1 MRIEQNIPFDIDG
14 YECVMRTVVDATI
27 LDDDFTY
34 KIVDLEMIQFHG
46 QTVSVILDEVDIKG
60 GIAKQIHAYLEE
72 YISENAWELLQAEA
86 DYEADLAYD
95 RWKESRE
102 HE

>member
-1 MRIEQNIPFDIDG
+1 MRLEQNIPFDLDG

-27 LDDDFTY
+27 LEDDFTY

-46 QTVSVILDEVDIKG
+46 QTVSVILDEVDVKG
-60 GIAKQIHAYLEE
+60 SIARQIDAYLDE
-72 YISENAWELLQAEA
+72 YISEHSRELLEA
-86 DYEADLAYD
+86 DRAYD
-95 RWKESRE
+95 LWKETRE

>member
-1 MRIEQNIPFDIDG
+1 MRIEPNIPFDLDG

-27 LDDDFTY
+27 LEDDFTY

-60 GIAKQIHAYLEE
+60 GIARQIHAYLDE

>member
-1 MRIEQNIPFDIDG
+1 MRLEQNIHFDLDG
-14 YECVMRTVVDATI
+14 YECVMRTVVDADI
-27 LDDDFTY
+27 LEDDFTY

-46 QTVSVILDEVDIKG
+46 QTVSVLLDEVDIKG
-60 GIAKQIHAYLEE
+60 GIARQINAYLDD

-86 DYEADLAYD
+86 DYEADRAYD
-95 RWKESRE
+95 LWKESRE

>member
-1 MRIEQNIPFDIDG
+1 MRIEQNISFDLDG

-27 LDDDFTY
+27 LEDDFTY

-46 QTVSVILDEVDIKG
+46 QTVSVLLDEVDIKG
-60 GIAKQIHAYLEE
+60 GIARQINAYLDD
-72 YISENAWELLQAEA
+72 YISENSWELLQAEA

>member
-1 MRIEQNIPFDIDG
+1 
-14 YECVMRTVVDATI
+14 MRTVVDADI
-27 LDDDFTY
+27 LEDDFTY

-46 QTVSVILDEVDIKG
+46 QTVSVLLDEVDIKC
-60 GIAKQIHAYLEE
+60 GIARQINAYLDD

-86 DYEADLAYD
+86 DYEADRAYD
-95 RWKESRE
+95 LWKESRE